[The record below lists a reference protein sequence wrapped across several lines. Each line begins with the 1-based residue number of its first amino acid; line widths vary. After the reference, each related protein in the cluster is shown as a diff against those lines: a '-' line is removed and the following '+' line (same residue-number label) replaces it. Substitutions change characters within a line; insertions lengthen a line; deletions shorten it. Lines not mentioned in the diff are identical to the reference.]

1 MLSLAIMNSAFSQE
15 KTTIGDTTIGDN
27 FTLLYSSGE
36 KGTEIAKL
44 IKPMNQKFSLNTVA
58 LHIAKPNEDYKDA
71 MFKVTLYEQDEIT
84 KKPGKKI
91 ITKDILISVDSKN
104 LKITRTTKS
113 GTVLGWLIADLSEL
127 NLVIEKP
134 FYISFQNTINENKN
148 NNVKFNSGGNPDD
161 SYYFDQEKKEWYET
175 NKSLEEDEEPYG
187 WVIKCEGYYL

>member
-1 MLSLAIMNSAFSQE
+1 L
-15 KTTIGDTTIGDN
+15 
-27 FTLLYSSGE
+27 
-36 KGTEIAKL
+36 
-44 IKPMNQKFSLNTVA
+44 
-58 LHIAKPNEDYKDA
+58 
-71 MFKVTLYEQDEIT
+71 

-113 GTVLGWLIADLSEL
+113 GTVLGWLKADLSEL

-161 SYYFDQEKKEWYET
+161 SFYFDQEKKEWYET